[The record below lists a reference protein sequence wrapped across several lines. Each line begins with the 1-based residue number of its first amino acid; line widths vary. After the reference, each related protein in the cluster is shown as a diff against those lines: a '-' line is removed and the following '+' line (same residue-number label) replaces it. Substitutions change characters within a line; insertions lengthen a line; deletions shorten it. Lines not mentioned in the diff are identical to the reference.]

1 LRLANNKDKQLVADI
16 LVSAFA
22 KIDED
27 NSINFIVKQD
37 SKRLERMHVLMG
49 YLFDRALLFGE
60 VYLSDNEQACVLLK
74 FPHREK
80 TNLKTISL
88 DINLALKCIG
98 ITRVYKVL
106 KRQKIAKRNYPKEK
120 HIRPVIL
127 GVKNANQGKGSAA
140 RLMLQVL
147 NKYKGNT
154 LPVIIDTASVENVE
168 LYKKLGFKV
177 FKTEDNLGFPMY
189 FLRMN

>member
-1 LRLANNKDKQLVADI
+1 MRLANKKDKQLVTDI

-22 KIDED
+22 KIDEN

-37 SKRLERMHVLMG
+37 SKKLERMHVLMG

-80 TNLKTISL
+80 TNLKTIFL

-127 GVKNANQGKGSAA
+127 GVKNDNQGKGSAA

-154 LPVIIDTASVENVE
+154 LPVIIDTASIENVE